1 MDTDAEV
8 RSDGEE
14 GVADTDAEVR
24 SDGEEGVADTNIVI
38 MEYLICLGLII
49 CNQLVR
55 LCLPSLNDGWLLP
68 SNTTPTLSVG

>member
-14 GVADTDAEVR
+14 G
-24 SDGEEGVADTNIVI
+24 SNIVVI

-49 CNQLVR
+49 CNQLVQ
-55 LCLPSLNDGWLLP
+55 LCLPSLK
-68 SNTTPTLSVG
+68 